1 MAQKL
6 LGAIVACLP
15 KEENICVYPWE
26 STRSEDQPLHPK
38 TKDIKKCIGMVCFWS
53 WELNRIK
60 ARKWVVNNEMEILGS
75 KSGAFLSSIIP
86 YKVSVNMKRK
96 VNG

>member
-15 KEENICVYPWE
+15 TEENICVYPWE

-38 TKDIKKCIGMVCFWS
+38 TKDIIVDYS
-53 WELNRIK
+53 VRYN
-60 ARKWVVNNEMEILGS
+60 
-75 KSGAFLSSIIP
+75 SGYTE
-86 YKVSVNMKRK
+86 YKRGLFNIDRDEETP
-96 VNG
+96 